1 MFVYFKKRKRIPDDL
16 WKEKSLKSI
25 EINFG
30 NFIRDLRV
38 SRQVIA
44 NTLWIDMID
53 AWDASI
59 NYQVEEELDI
69 PYP

>member
-53 AWDASI
+53 A
-59 NYQVEEELDI
+59 
-69 PYP
+69 